1 MKTLLNNHIN
11 QFNHI
16 LTVVKENDVN
26 RFGGFYSFT
35 KYVAYMVDLL
45 AEDLQENAGEYVANY
60 ENIEYYKTHEEECI
74 AWDDLT
80 TIVNNV
86 HHDLT
91 SNDLNKYMDAM
102 DYLLIVKP
110 FDLID

>member
-1 MKTLLNNHIN
+1 MKTTLNNQIN

-26 RFGGFYSFT
+26 QFGGFYSFT
-35 KYVAYMVDLL
+35 KYVSYMVDLL
-45 AEDLQENAGEYVANY
+45 AEDLQENASQYVANY
-60 ENIEYYKTHEEECI
+60 ENIEYYEAHQEECI
-74 AWDDLT
+74 AWDDLS
-80 TIVNNV
+80 TIINNV

-91 SNDLNKYMDAM
+91 SNDLNKFMDAM